1 MLPLK
6 NEFQYFLSACEY
18 LNFSHAAVSLDI
30 QQASVSKAIKKLEDQ
45 YGKKLFIR
53 KARTLKITEFGLILQ
68 RQLIKHEEMWSKEFF
83 ELMEEYDSISGKIKL
98 GIHET
103 VAINSLGE
111 TLSRLNEINEEL
123 FVDIMFDN
131 SLEVIRKVARGDY
144 DIGVAVTTPGQ
155 SDIFITPLQKEF
167 VATSSAKNKPK
178 EVLYYNP
185 EMVGLV
191 KHLKQYSKYKKVPVA
206 SYELMA
212 EMSKTSHGIFLLP
225 NPVAS
230 RVGILKQCDY
240 SSSSDFQLSLIY
252 RYDRPKTKAFE
263 AVIKMIKEEF
273 TSH

>member
-18 LNFSHAAVSLDI
+18 LNFSHAAVSLDV
-30 QQASVSKAIKKLEDQ
+30 QQAAVSKAIQKLEKQ

-53 KARTLKITEFGLILQ
+53 KARTLKVTEFGLILQ
-68 RQLIKHEEMWSKEFF
+68 RQLIKHEQMWSKEFF
-83 ELMEEYDSISGKIKL
+83 ELMEEYESVSGRITL

-111 TLSRLNEINEEL
+111 TLSKLNEINDEL
-123 FVDIMFDN
+123 FVDIKFDK
-131 SLEVIRKVARGDY
+131 SIEVIRKVAGGDY

-155 SDIFITPLQKEF
+155 SDIVITHLQDEY
-167 VATSSAKNKPK
+167 VATWSSRKKPK

-185 EMVGLV
+185 ETVGII
-191 KHLKQYSKYKKVPVA
+191 KHLKQYTHYKKVPVA

-212 EMSKTSHGIFLLP
+212 EMSKTSQGIFLLP

-230 RVGILKQCDY
+230 RVKKLKQCD
-240 SSSSDFQLSLIY
+240 SDSASFQLSLIY
-252 RYDRPKTKAFE
+252 RYDRPKTKAFM
-263 AVIKMIKEEF
+263 AVIEMIRDEF
-273 TSH
+273 N